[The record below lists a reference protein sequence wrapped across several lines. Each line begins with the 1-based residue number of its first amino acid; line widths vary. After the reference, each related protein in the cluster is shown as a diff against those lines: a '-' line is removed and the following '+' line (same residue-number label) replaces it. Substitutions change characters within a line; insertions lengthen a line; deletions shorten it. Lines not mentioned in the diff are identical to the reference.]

1 MGSTF
6 TNGAYL
12 VLDRTVRVVR
22 LLDQLIFELL
32 ARGFICVCLGLV
44 MYRRSRVTR
53 GTRPVVGRGWKRRGE
68 GWRGHP
74 PRWLMGREGSGG
86 ELRTCAAL
94 FFPLPRVRF
103 IALQEW
109 PSL

>member
-44 MYRRSRVTR
+44 MYRRSRVHEAR
-53 GTRPVVGRGWKRRGE
+53 GGKGMETER
-68 GWRGHP
+68 
-74 PRWLMGREGSGG
+74 
-86 ELRTCAAL
+86 
-94 FFPLPRVRF
+94 
-103 IALQEW
+103 
-109 PSL
+109 